1 MPELPEVETIRR
13 DLAERITGKKI
24 AGVSVR
30 HAKTVRGAPAVFSRR
45 LVGRSVRAIHR
56 VGKLLIF
63 IFDVPDYQLL
73 VHLKMTGQLIY
84 RGQTAL
90 VAGGHF
96 LSGAVLELPG
106 RHTRVVISFSDGAE
120 LFFNDM
126 RLFGYMHLSDPETV
140 DRVKKTYG
148 IEPLTPDFT
157 LERFQK
163 IVRPRR
169 TSIKAVLL
177 RQNLIAGLGNIYAD
191 EACFRAGIRP
201 DRPARGLTPEEIVR
215 LHRACEHVIRLG
227 IKHRGTTFNSFVDAD
242 GRSGGFLRLL
252 RVYGRDGERCLGCK
266 TALIKKIRTAGRG
279 THFCPV
285 CQV

>member
-120 LFFNDM
+120 LFFNVGNVFAG
-126 RLFGYMHLSDPETV
+126 LQNPE
-140 DRVKKTYG
+140 RA
-148 IEPLTPDFT
+148 IEYYA
-157 LERFQK
+157 
-163 IVRPRR
+163 
-169 TSIKAVLL
+169 KAVDINPGALDAVV
-177 RQNLIAGLGNIYAD
+177 NLSILSFQQGRYIEAGKYLDKAVELGYKVPEGYR
-191 EACFRAGIRP
+191 EAIEVKVHESN
-201 DRPARGLTPEEIVR
+201 LTKSP
-215 LHRACEHVIRLG
+215 
-227 IKHRGTTFNSFVDAD
+227 
-242 GRSGGFLRLL
+242 
-252 RVYGRDGERCLGCK
+252 
-266 TALIKKIRTAGRG
+266 
-279 THFCPV
+279 
-285 CQV
+285 